1 MKNHGSSNDP
11 SMDALL
17 NARYSPQTTGSVSK
31 MGTHPA
37 RGLTW
42 FSSYRRLISMFM
54 RSGSSLYFSRTASVC
69 GARFWMF
76 KVASTWL
83 FVNGYVSA
91 FTTKVVKMMELPRGY
106 GTPCF
111 SNSACVPS
119 TNASRR
125 SEMGLRMPSMRCAP
139 VSSAASDAAPD
150 TASSASAK
158 EEPEA
163 ASNADASSAAAAS
176 ASSAT
181 RAAASVAAASTCGAM
196 FASASAAS
204 APSAA
209 TGATEGRPRRRA
221 STPVPTSG
229 DAMPFLASVR
239 RATAPARRAAAG
251 RRTHEE
257 PAKVGT
263 HPRPRNV
270 AIEVAIVPLASR
282 GVRHGAGSETS
293 KEIWSKI
300 LDADSLSGHRSGAA
314 NRFSRLRLH
323 TKITRTGLPKCR
335 FPYGTFSRRLRG

>member
-11 SMDALL
+11 SMLALL

-37 RGLTW
+37 NGLTW
-42 FSSYRRLISMFM
+42 FSSYRRLISTFM

-76 KVASTWL
+76 SVASTWL

-111 SNSACVPS
+111 TKSACVPS

-125 SEMGLRMPSMRCAP
+125 SEMGLKIPSMRCAP
-139 VSSAASDAAPD
+139 VSSAAPDAAPD

-158 EEPEA
+158 EEAPEA

-181 RAAASVAAASTCGAM
+181 RAAASVAAASTCGARL
-196 FASASAAS
+196 ASASAAS
-204 APSAA
+204 EPSAA

-221 STPVPTSG
+221 RTPVPTRG
-229 DAMPFLASVR
+229 DAMPLLASAR
-239 RATAPARRAAAG
+239 RATVTARRAAAG
-251 RRTHEE
+251 RRSHED
-257 PAKVGT
+257 PAKVET
-263 HPRPRNV
+263 HPRPRDV

-282 GVRHGAGSETS
+282 GVRDGRGSEWNRS
-293 KEIWSKI
+293 RGDMEESAWKI
-300 LDADSLSGHRSGAA
+300 FDADSLVACQS
-314 NRFSRLRLH
+314 SR
-323 TKITRTGLPKCR
+323 G
-335 FPYGTFSRRLRG
+335 